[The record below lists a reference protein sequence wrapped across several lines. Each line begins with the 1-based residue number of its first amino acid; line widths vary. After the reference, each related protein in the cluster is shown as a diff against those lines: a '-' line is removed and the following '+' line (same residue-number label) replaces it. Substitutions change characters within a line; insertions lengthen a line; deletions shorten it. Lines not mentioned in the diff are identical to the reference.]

1 MKSLRAYLWV
11 FVLILCS
18 CATIPKQPISPND
31 LADLKGKWAGTRD
44 LTLAKERTRA
54 YAEIEF
60 FNDTLPLKGKVTI
73 ITYFSFAGVDTRI
86 YPFENGVINQQGN
99 LAIELTD
106 EAALDLSLYKGKGI
120 MKLQG
125 SYTLRGNQGIIVMN
139 KK

>member
-1 MKSLRAYLWV
+1 MKSLKVALSV
-11 FVLILCS
+11 FFLILSS
-18 CATIPKQPISPND
+18 CATIPKQPISPSD

-44 LTLAKERTRA
+44 LTLDKERTKA
-54 YAEIEF
+54 YAEIEI

-73 ITYFSFAGVDTRI
+73 ITYFTFAGVDTRI

-99 LAIELTD
+99 LAIKLTD
-106 EAALDLSLYKGKGI
+106 EVALDLSLYGGKGK

-125 SYTLRGNQGIIVMN
+125 SYTLRANQGIIVLN